1 MHGIV
6 VFNFRRTRVSVLQE
20 RPFACLLNVS
30 KHKYL
35 LFIIVKLAF
44 HSWWTLSQEYSRF
57 NQLKEGLLS
66 VCTPCNTCKEY
77 TV

>member
-6 VFNFRRTRVSVLQE
+6 VLNFRRTHRSVFCKKGLLHVSSM
-20 RPFACLLNVS
+20 S

-35 LFIIVKLAF
+35 LFIIVTLAF

-66 VCTPCNTCKEY
+66 VCTPCNICKEY